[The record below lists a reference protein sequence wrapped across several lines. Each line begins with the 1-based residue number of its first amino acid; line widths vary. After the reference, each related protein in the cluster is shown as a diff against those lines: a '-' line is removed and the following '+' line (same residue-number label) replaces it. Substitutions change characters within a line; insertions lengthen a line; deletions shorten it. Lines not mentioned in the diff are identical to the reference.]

1 MYKERAPDYLREM
14 QPGNTE
20 VRCRSL
26 IQKIKDDKTTVGISG
41 DVCMANIVTHYQD
54 VMKKQ
59 DKKERRA

>member
-20 VRCRSL
+20 VKCRSL

-41 DVCMANIVTHYQD
+41 DVCMANIV
-54 VMKKQ
+54 
-59 DKKERRA
+59 